1 MCRTNIL
8 EFQFHK
14 GTINPLGEGLP
25 EEQDAYF
32 NSIKV
37 RLTLDVKRLLPL
49 SKEFQFHKGT
59 INPKSALHNYD
70 SFMYFNSIKVR
81 LTLTFV
87 LNRHFLIIFQFH
99 KGTINPVAGMA
110 DVFLTYISI
119 P

>member
-59 INPKSALHNYD
+59 INPLHGND
-70 SFMYFNSIKVR
+70 KVGVVRYFNSIKVR
-81 LTLTFV
+81 LTQRTRRATPLYTS
-87 LNRHFLIIFQFH
+87 
-99 KGTINPVAGMA
+99 
-110 DVFLTYISI
+110 ISI

>member
-1 MCRTNIL
+1 MVEPFL
-8 EFQFHK
+8 
-14 GTINPLGEGLP
+14 
-25 EEQDAYF
+25 
-32 NSIKV
+32 
-37 RLTLDVKRLLPL
+37 
-49 SKEFQFHKGT
+49 
-59 INPKSALHNYD
+59 
-70 SFMYFNSIKVR
+70 YFNSIKVR